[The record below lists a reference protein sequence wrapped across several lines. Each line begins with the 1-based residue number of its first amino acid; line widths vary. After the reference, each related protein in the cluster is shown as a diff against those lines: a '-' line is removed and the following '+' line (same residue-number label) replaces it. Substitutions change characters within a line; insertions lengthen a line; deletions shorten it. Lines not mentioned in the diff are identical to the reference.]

1 VQHRGLK
8 QISLEPSM
16 LHLHPLRRSIMPS
29 IRQEIIYN
37 IYGSP
42 VPVWIVK
49 DAKGREE
56 EFLNHSDAYGR
67 FLALYDGAK

>member
-1 VQHRGLK
+1 
-8 QISLEPSM
+8 
-16 LHLHPLRRSIMPS
+16 MPS